1 MHVKTRQKRY
11 GNPKKV
17 QQPITRYIIYFQ
29 KGTRTHMTLEGTL
42 RKPHEYLVDE
52 HGTKKAVVIPIE
64 EYEELLEDLYDIAV
78 VLERKDETPI
88 TLAEFKKWLEDE
100 GLL

>member
-1 MHVKTRQKRY
+1 MTHEGVQK
-11 GNPKKV
+11 
-17 QQPITRYIIYFQ
+17 
-29 KGTRTHMTLEGTL
+29 L

-88 TLAEFKKWLEDE
+88 TLAGFKKWLEDE